1 MFQLQLYLNPCPNEL
16 FQICVSSFRIFF
28 FQLSSLRVTRPTLPL
43 SLGKNVAKI
52 CGMLLENPMKVFK
65 SKKILCLKSGMVVLK
80 VIILV
85 HGKTRGRVQIG
96 LSQNSTKFSNFI
108 LLNADKQIVP
118 FESTNKE
125 VSFEWSHPAV
135 CPQT

>member
-1 MFQLQLYLNPCPNEL
+1 
-16 FQICVSSFRIFF
+16 
-28 FQLSSLRVTRPTLPL
+28 
-43 SLGKNVAKI
+43 
-52 CGMLLENPMKVFK
+52 MLLENPMKVFK
-65 SKKILCLKSGMVVLK
+65 SKKILCRKSGMVVLK

-85 HGKTRGRVQIG
+85 HGKTGGRMQIG
-96 LSQNSTKFSNFI
+96 LYQNSTKFSNFI

-125 VSFEWSHPAV
+125 VSFEWSHPVV